1 MEEYICEFCNKI
13 CKNTNSKRQHEIRCK
28 LNPKAII
35 SKGNGGANKGNLDN
49 NSIYESNLD
58 RYYHPQ
64 CLFDLLDNP
73 QSNPKK
79 VDTAI
84 ALADYANEHKDDEA
98 KLSTQ
103 NAIKM
108 ERAKTKSEVVK
119 SIFKDIK

>member
-1 MEEYICEFCNKI
+1 MINDFLNMLSAVSQKCYFCG
-13 CKNTNSKRQHEIRCK
+13 KR
-28 LNPKAII
+28 
-35 SKGNGGANKGNLDN
+35 GGTHKGNLDN